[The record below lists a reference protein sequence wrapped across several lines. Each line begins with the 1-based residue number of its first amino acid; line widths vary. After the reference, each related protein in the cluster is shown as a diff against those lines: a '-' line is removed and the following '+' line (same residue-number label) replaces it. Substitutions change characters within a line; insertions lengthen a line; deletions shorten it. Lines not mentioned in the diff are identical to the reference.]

1 MMVASATPATP
12 IGTVMVSTRSSTML
26 MTVAIIKNSR
36 DVRLSPKP
44 CRMPALMLK
53 PRLPITPMKMMTI
66 YVFAISNVPSSGT
79 FIMCSSGSLKKIP
92 ISDSGMIPMINAV

>member
-1 MMVASATPATP
+1 
-12 IGTVMVSTRSSTML
+12 
-26 MTVAIIKNSR
+26 
-36 DVRLSPKP
+36 
-44 CRMPALMLK
+44 MLK